1 MGSAARVAIY
11 YAPLVDDP
19 LTGLSSAWL
28 GRDPASNAPVQQPE
42 VDGIAEF
49 TAEPRRYGFHAT
61 LKPPMHLVDGVRW
74 TDFVAAVRVVA
85 AGIAPFELPRLAVA
99 DLRGFLALRETAPCP
114 GLHALADACV
124 TGTDRHRLAAGA
136 DELAKRRRHGLTAEE
151 DALLM
156 RWGYPHVLQRWRFH
170 MTLTRRLDAAE
181 MARMRPEAERHFAE
195 SLAAPPVVQDLA
207 VFTQRDQQPFLVA
220 ERLPLGG

>member
-1 MGSAARVAIY
+1 MAIRVALY
-11 YAPLVDDP
+11 WAPRPGDKLAAA
-19 LTGLSSAWL
+19 GNSWL
-28 GRDPASNAPVQQPE
+28 GWDAELGAEVTQPALPGLGEMTAAPRV
-42 VDGIAEF
+42 
-49 TAEPRRYGFHAT
+49 YGFHAT
-61 LKPPMHLVDGVRW
+61 LRPPMRLATGW
-74 TDFVAAVRVVA
+74 EEFIAA
-85 AGIAPFELPRLAVA
+85 AGELAAGLRPFVLPKLQVA
-99 DLRGFLALRETAPCP
+99 DLNGFLALRETAPCP